1 MHASAPVANG
11 SWIWL
16 IAGTGEGP
24 PLAQALLQRGWRL
37 RVWVVSAAAR
47 RAYPQAEGLRV
58 EVGALG
64 GVGPLLRAIDQAR
77 ALGRAPCWVVD
88 ATHPFALRISGE
100 LAEACRRR
108 QVPLLRL
115 LRPPLAPGRA
125 HVLSNLEDLRLRP
138 LAGRSLLLAIGAR
151 QLASALAASPEARH
165 HARLL
170 PSAEALAQA
179 MAAGLPPERVACLR
193 PTAAGAIERALCRHW
208 GIEAVLARQ
217 SGGAGEA
224 LWHRLAAEL
233 ELELLLLARPPE
245 PAGVIALEAEALL
258 RRLGNPSQV
267 PPVPAE

>member
-1 MHASAPVANG
+1 MHASTPVANG
-11 SWIWL
+11 FWIWL

-24 PLAQALLQRGWRL
+24 PLAQALLQRGWRV

-47 RAYPQAEGLRV
+47 RAYPQPEGLVV

-64 GVGPLLRAIDQAR
+64 GPGPLLLAIDQAR
-77 ALGRAPCWVVD
+77 AMGCAPCWVVD
-88 ATHPFALRISGE
+88 ATHPFAQRISAE
-100 LAEACRRR
+100 LAAACHTC

-125 HVLSNLEDLRLRP
+125 LVLNRLEALRLCP
-138 LAGRSLLLAIGAR
+138 LEGRALLLAIGAR
-151 QLASALAASPEARH
+151 QLAPALAASPAARH

-170 PSAEALAQA
+170 PSAGALAQA

-193 PTAAGAIERALCRHW
+193 PTAAGAIERALCRQW

-224 LWHRLAAEL
+224 LWHRLADEL

-245 PAGVIALEAEALL
+245 PAGVIALETEALL
-258 RRLGNPSQV
+258 AHLGDPSCA
-267 PPVPAE
+267 PPVRSE

>member
-1 MHASAPVANG
+1 MHARAPVANG

-24 PLAQALLQRGWRL
+24 PLTQALLQRGWRV

-47 RAYPQAEGLRV
+47 RAYPPAEGLVV

-64 GVGPLLRAIDQAR
+64 GSGPLRRAIDQAR
-77 ALGRAPCWVVD
+77 AMGCPPCWVVD
-88 ATHPFALRISGE
+88 ATHPFAQRISAE
-100 LAEACRRR
+100 LAEACRTCR
-108 QVPLLRL
+108 VPLLRL

-125 HVLSNLEDLRLRP
+125 LVLSGLEALRLQP

-151 QLASALAASPEARH
+151 QLAPALAASPDARH

-170 PSAEALAQA
+170 PSAGALAQA
-179 MAAGLPPERVACLR
+179 MAAGLAPERVACLR

-208 GIEAVLARQ
+208 GIEVVLARQ

-224 LWHRLAAEL
+224 LWHGLADEL
-233 ELELLLLARPPE
+233 ALELLLLARPAE

-258 RRLGNPSQV
+258 DRLGHPSQA
-267 PPVPAE
+267 PPVPSE